1 MGLWNLYQLANA
13 LYPLVNDAKPFEEIL
28 EKYKKSYGL
37 ESLNMMRSKLGLS
50 KPVEDDALL
59 VSQLEDLLLE
69 TETDMTIFLECSQ
82 ISITSH
88 SIILT

>member
-1 MGLWNLYQLANA
+1 
-13 LYPLVNDAKPFEEIL
+13 
-28 EKYKKSYGL
+28 
-37 ESLNMMRSKLGLS
+37 MMRSKLGLS